1 MSKAAFV
8 KTGLICIASAMLLAP
23 FPAVAEETETQLNPA
38 VAEQPA
44 WKPWRMR
51 IELREGRFIRS
62 SKRFVT
68 KMECEAA
75 LEQEIVNFVTT
86 RRNTRGGHCV
96 ADGIEA

>member
-1 MSKAAFV
+1 MSKTAFA
-8 KTGLICIASAMLLAP
+8 KTGLICLASAMLLGTL
-23 FPAVAEETETQLNPA
+23 PADAEETETQLNPA
-38 VAEQPA
+38 VVEHPT

-62 SKRFVT
+62 PKRFVT